1 MGNNFGKPSDIETQ
15 TRILR
20 RGLQMIHETAEGG
33 ELIDWP
39 EQWHEPVVYFTGQ
52 GRKPS

>member
-1 MGNNFGKPSDIETQ
+1 
-15 TRILR
+15 
-20 RGLQMIHETAEGG
+20 MIHETAEAG

-52 GRKPS
+52 GSKT